1 MDRTSDPRYASRGE
15 RQDGDPNSTNRN
27 SRRDS
32 PRFYRSDATSPT
44 DEIRT
49 GHTYGPRRERSR
61 HKYQVGQMVSCR
73 FYDWTPE
80 GKTRHCTQVVRVI
93 ARIDLPFGYNVE
105 SSKPI
110 SFLSN
115 VPLPV
120 PTFRDSSDHR
130 QNPTGNS
137 FDQNKMSSRDDVKGN
152 SFDQNKMSSRD
163 DAEGNQRLPNLI
175 EEKDGMISMRFLF
188 VRETDVEANVQNH
201 LLKKMRNFMSRLVF
215 REITAVYTKPL
226 NQIQYINYFAKD
238 GSVSVITDDR
248 KFNTEPDSEKRFSY
262 RVGHF
267 YGFAKPLPGP
277 NYENAET
284 RDVSIHFSMNRF
296 SEIDFWDGV
305 KWCGVDKS
313 KAFRPNKGDIVCGW
327 ASRGRDPNAPSYDH
341 WFVCSQQF
349 KNLCYLLCVDGA
361 EERLGWEREV
371 ALERLIL
378 PENPLNYHIPHEIP
392 MARHLYAA
400 IFSIVCAGVTTLP
413 SEWNLPERKVYQSN
427 ISEAFEVWWP
437 ARVMLLK

>member
-1 MDRTSDPRYASRGE
+1 MDTSKKKADPDDSDHALRRE
-15 RQDGDPNSTNRN
+15 RQDANLSPTNRV

-32 PRFYRSDATSPT
+32 PRFYPT
-44 DEIRT
+44 DLSLSGSEEGRT

-80 GKTRHCTQVVRVI
+80 GKTRHCTQVVRII

-120 PTFRDSSDHR
+120 PTYGDSPRSSAGNSSD
-130 QNPTGNS
+130 
-137 FDQNKMSSRDDVKGN
+137 
-152 SFDQNKMSSRD
+152 
-163 DAEGNQRLPNLI
+163 LI

-188 VRETDVEANVQNH
+188 VRETDVESNVQNH
-201 LLKKMRNFMSRLVF
+201 LLKKMRNFMSKLVF
-215 REITAVYTKPL
+215 REITAVYTKPP
-226 NQIQYINYFAKD
+226 NQIQYINYYAKD

-277 NYENAET
+277 NYENVET

-296 SEIDFWDGV
+296 SEVDFWDGV

-341 WFVCSQQF
+341 WFVCSPQF

-371 ALERLIL
+371 TLERLIL
-378 PENPLNYHIPHEIP
+378 PENPLHYHIPHEIP
-392 MARHLYAA
+392 MARHLYAG
-400 IFSIVCAGVTTLP
+400 IFSLVCSNTTTLP
-413 SEWNLPERKVYQSN
+413 PEWNLPERKVYQSN
-427 ISEAFEVWWP
+427 SESFEVWWP